1 VGQKQN
7 AHRYSYELYYGQVPN
22 GLDVCHRCN
31 NRLCVNPKHL
41 YAGTRQENVA
51 DAIAAGNHRFTP
63 RRGGAGEKNPHA
75 SLTNEDV
82 LDIYR
87 RAWLNETCQ
96 QIADSYG
103 ITKST
108 VVRIKNGALW
118 SHLTKHNDVS

>member
-63 RRGGAGEKNPHA
+63 RRGGAGEK
-75 SLTNEDV
+75 
-82 LDIYR
+82 IR
-87 RAWLNETCQ
+87 M
-96 QIADSYG
+96 
-103 ITKST
+103 
-108 VVRIKNGALW
+108 
-118 SHLTKHNDVS
+118 HLLQMKMFSIFIGEHG